1 MSLELQTWLVDTLIG
16 DTNITSKVGKDTS
29 GVPAIFP
36 YHHSDADERVPFPH
50 ITFARFGS
58 RRTTNPFQ
66 EQQQS
71 GLATQFDDPQFAVCV
86 WSTIS
91 VDECWRIYRL
101 IDGHLRGPG
110 NSVANSYFSSWTIN
124 RTTLR
129 DDLFD
134 KDVMAYHLHSEY
146 CALLQT
152 TPGVLQP

>member
-1 MSLELQTWLVDTLIG
+1 MSLELQTWLVNTLIA
-16 DTNITSKVGKDTS
+16 DSKIIAMVGADTS

-36 YHHSDADERVPFPH
+36 YHHSDADERIPFPH

-58 RRTTNPFQ
+58 KRTMNAFQ
-66 EQQQS
+66 EQKQS
-71 GLATQFDDPQFAVCV
+71 GLTTQYDDPQFAICV
-86 WSTIS
+86 WSTNS
-91 VDECWRIYRL
+91 VDECWRVYRL

-110 NSVANSYFSSWTIN
+110 NNIANQYFSSWSCH

-134 KDVMAYHLHSEY
+134 KDVNAFHLHSEY
-146 CALLQT
+146 CATIQT